1 MNRDIRRK
9 LIPILAII
17 ALVLLFFYK
26 LAFTNLILARGDTFL
41 YFYPYW
47 QTAAEALRH
56 GRIPLWNPD
65 LFMGAPFLANSQ
77 VGYFYPLNWLVWLFL
92 PAPYA
97 VSASILLHITIA
109 AVGAYGAARRAVGL
123 QWEGALITAVTFGL
137 GGYLTAQVEHI
148 NQLQGLAWMP
158 WFLVVLS
165 PLLHLPNGRIWPHV
179 RRAATW
185 LALLF
190 ALQLTAGHTQST
202 FISGMAVALW
212 ALSQW
217 LTAAQSRWL
226 ALKLPSAQVKMAA
239 SAGILALLLGG
250 VLALLLTAVQLLPTI
265 ELIGLS
271 SRQGGLLPTEVLSFS
286 LHPLLITRTLLPV
299 YGHSLFSEY
308 TAVLP
313 LTVYLLAFVG
323 AWQWRT
329 RRGAF
334 PALLLVGAGLFLAIG
349 YFNPFN
355 WLLARVPG
363 FDLFRVPARWLAMV
377 SLGTALLVGLG
388 WQTVWQQTRDGVAA
402 QKRPLL
408 AALIT
413 LVILAFWGLAAPRL
427 AAIVPTGPE
436 APVEPIPWF
445 TLLHWLGEAALAAG
459 LFWFA
464 PRLVGKK
471 RVVGKWAA
479 ALLAVGVLFVATRT
493 HPYNQPTTPEAFFDR
508 RPSALRLLAENQGK
522 LPGNRFLSISN
533 TFFDPGDQAEIDT
546 IYQNVLPEQARYDYT
561 VAIKQKEIIAP
572 NLPLVYGLPS
582 VDGFDGGILP
592 MAAYSEMAR
601 LVLPAGETTTDGR
614 LREQLTAV
622 PQSRWLD
629 LFNVGYL
636 ITDKTGDQWHAI
648 TPDFAAFFDYQ
659 LPAAISAGEHVP
671 LNGGEGF
678 IATAVYVVTDAAGGV
693 LRLPDGGERPLTS
706 VADGLWRA
714 SLADN
719 GLEAVGLAL
728 TAEEAWSVT
737 AVTAVNETNQTF
749 LPLSLGHYRLIHSG
763 DVKIYENRD
772 VLPRAFLVTGWQYVP
787 DVAAAVAAMQ
797 APTFSP
803 AETAVVV
810 GTGTEKP
817 AGTAQ
822 AASGQATIQHYEPER
837 ITIVTESD
845 VPALLILTDA
855 NYPGWQAVVD
865 GQPAPVQTVDGFFRG
880 VFVPAGRHEVHFA
893 FVSASYQYG
902 RLLTLLALA
911 VLGLLVIGDWRL
923 EIRDSVD
930 SKSNDLATD

>member
-1 MNRDIRRK
+1 MTQDFRRK
-9 LIPILAII
+9 LIPILTIT
-17 ALVLLFFYK
+17 ALVLWFFYK

-47 QTAAEALRH
+47 QAAAEALRH

-77 VGYFYPLNWLVWLFL
+77 VGYFYPFNWLVWLIW

-109 AVGAYGAARRAVGL
+109 AVGAYWAARRAAGL
-123 QWEGALITAVTFGL
+123 QWEGALVTAVTFGL

-158 WFLVVLS
+158 WFLVVLA
-165 PLLHLPNGRIWPHV
+165 PLFHLPDGRSWWPHT
-179 RRAATW
+179 RRAAKW

-202 FISGMAVALW
+202 FISGVAVGLW
-212 ALSQW
+212 ALCHW
-217 LTAAQSRWL
+217 LTAAQSRWP
-226 ALKLPSAQVKMAA
+226 ALKLPASQVKMAA
-239 SAGILALLLGG
+239 RVGILALLLGG

-286 LHPLLITRTLLPV
+286 LHPLLITRTLLPA
-299 YGHSLFSEY
+299 YGQSLFSEY

-313 LTVYLLAFVG
+313 LTAYLLAFIG

-329 RRGAF
+329 RRGVL
-334 PALLLVGAGLFLAIG
+334 PALLLVGVGLFLAVG

-377 SLGTALLVGLG
+377 SLGTALLAGVG
-388 WQTVWQQTRDGVAA
+388 WQTVWQQTRDGMAA

-413 LVILAFWGLAAPRL
+413 LTITALWGLAAPRL
-427 AAIVPTGPE
+427 AALIPTGPE
-436 APVEPIPWF
+436 APVEPLPWQ
-445 TLLHWLGEAALAAG
+445 TLLFWLGEAALAAG

-464 PRLVGKK
+464 PRLAGKQ
-471 RVVGKWAA
+471 RLLGKMTA
-479 ALLAVGVLFVATRT
+479 ALLGVAVLFAATRT
-493 HPYNQPTTPEAFFDR
+493 HPYNQPTTPEAFFDK
-508 RPSALRLLAENQGK
+508 RPSALRLLAENQDK
-522 LPGNRFLSISN
+522 VPGDRFLSISN
-533 TFFDPGDQAEIDT
+533 IFFDPGDQAEIDT

-592 MAAYSEMAR
+592 LAAYSEIAR

-622 PQSRWLD
+622 PQARWLD
-629 LFNVGYL
+629 LFNAGYL
-636 ITDKTGDQWHAI
+636 ITDKTGDRWHAI

-659 LPAAISAGEHVP
+659 LPAAIPAGDEVP
-671 LNGGEGF
+671 LSGGEGF
-678 IATAVYVVTDAAGGV
+678 VATAVYVVTEMPGGV
-693 LRLPDGGERPLTS
+693 LRLPDGEKRPLTP

-719 GLEAVGLAL
+719 GQEVTGLAL
-728 TAEEAWSVT
+728 AAEEAWQVT
-737 AVTAVNETNQTF
+737 AVTAVNEKDQTF
-749 LPLSLGHYRLIHSG
+749 LPLSLGNYRLIHSG
-763 DVKIYENRD
+763 DVKIYENSD
-772 VLPRAFLVTGWQYVP
+772 VLPRAFLVAAWQFVP
-787 DVAAAVAAMQ
+787 DVAAAVATMQ
-797 APTFSP
+797 APAFSP

-822 AASGQATIQHYEPER
+822 TANGQALIQRYEPER
-837 ITIVTESD
+837 ITIITESD
-845 VPALLILTDA
+845 APALLVLTDA
-855 NYPGWQAVVD
+855 NYPGWQAAVD

-880 VFVPAGRHEVHFA
+880 VFVPAGRHEVHFFFA
-893 FVSASYQYG
+893 SASYQYG

-923 EIRDSVD
+923 AIR
-930 SKSNDLATD
+930 NL